1 MQGMEFMP
9 VRMAILHTAVV
20 EEGQSMGGGDITD
33 WPIVVQPFSLAA
45 GAALGHVTVLAVVVF
60 RA

>member
-1 MQGMEFMP
+1 MQGMEFML
-9 VRMAILHTAVV
+9 VRMAILHTPVV
-20 EEGQSMGGGDITD
+20 RVGQSMGGGGITD

-45 GAALGHVTVLAVVVF
+45 GAALGHVTVLAAVVF

>member
-1 MQGMEFMP
+1 MQGMEFML
-9 VRMAILHTAVV
+9 VRMAILHTPVV
-20 EEGQSMGGGDITD
+20 REGQSMGGGGITD

-45 GAALGHVTVLAVVVF
+45 GAALGHVTVLAAVVF